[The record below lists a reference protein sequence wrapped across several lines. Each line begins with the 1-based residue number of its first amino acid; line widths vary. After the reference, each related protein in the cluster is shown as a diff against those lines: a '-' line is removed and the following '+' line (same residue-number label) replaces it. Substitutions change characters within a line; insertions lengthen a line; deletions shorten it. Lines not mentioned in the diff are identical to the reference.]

1 MLTHVYMCFCT
12 NAHLCVHVFL
22 QVIEVQHPEPPDGI
36 PRRFD
41 VPAVHYGVMGA
52 GRPVRN
58 EVSRHDFASRYNIA
72 ACDSEFDQVL
82 ESIVGNRK
90 DSFMFVRGISDYING
105 MHNKEWTPY
114 AALAAAAATK
124 AIIKSMHNP
133 QMDDFWME
141 EAPGFWRTL
150 HGLWMEEEWSEDG
163 GYGICG
169 GFFDG
174 SCKLGMW
181 RERWTDSNRLLTL
194 KGREH
199 WMILLGSSHL
209 LLKLMDPHSLIK
221 VWGESDELILMD
233 STRLC

>member
-1 MLTHVYMCFCT
+1 MLTHAYMCFCT
-12 NAHLCVHVFL
+12 NAHPCVYVFL
-22 QVIEVQHPEPPDGI
+22 HKCSPMCTCGSQVIEVQHPEPPDGI

-41 VPAVHYGVMGA
+41 VPSVHYGVMGA

-58 EVSRHDFASRYNIA
+58 EVSRHDFANRYNIA

-133 QMDDFWME
+133 QMDDF
-141 EAPGFWRTL
+141 
-150 HGLWMEEEWSEDG
+150 
-163 GYGICG
+163 
-169 GFFDG
+169 
-174 SCKLGMW
+174 
-181 RERWTDSNRLLTL
+181 
-194 KGREH
+194 
-199 WMILLGSSHL
+199 
-209 LLKLMDPHSLIK
+209 
-221 VWGESDELILMD
+221 
-233 STRLC
+233 